1 MKSFKKILISALLTL
16 TTILASGMVSN
27 LATAAEF
34 DHSIWDG
41 LLQKNVVLIKNGQAS
56 QVDYEAMLKERAQL
70 QKYLAQL
77 SAVSAGEF
85 ANWPKGERLAF
96 LLNAYN
102 SFTVDLVLTRY
113 PQLKSIKDIGSLIQ
127 SPWKKRF
134 VPLLGET
141 RSLDD
146 IEQGMIRKSGEYNEP
161 RIHFAANCA
170 SIGCPALC
178 NEAFTG
184 AKLDAQLEAATKAFL
199 ADHSR
204 NRYNTQT
211 NKLEVSKIFD
221 WYKQDFESGWRGL
234 NSLNDFFAHYS
245 DALTDTQEARQA
257 VISGKVG
264 VTFLDYNWNLNR
276 KQK

>member
-1 MKSFKKILISALLTL
+1 MKNFKKNLVTSLLALI
-16 TTILASGMVSN
+16 TIFASGIGAN
-27 LATAAEF
+27 FATASEF
-34 DHSIWDG
+34 DHGIWHG

-70 QKYLAQL
+70 QKYLARL

-85 ANWPKGERLAF
+85 TSWPKAERLAF

-102 SFTVDLVLTRY
+102 AFTVDLVLTRY
-113 PQLKSIKDIGSLIQ
+113 PKLKSIKDIGSLIQ

-134 VPLLGET
+134 LSLLGET

-170 SIGCPALC
+170 SIGCPALR
-178 NEAFTG
+178 NEAFSG
-184 AKLDAQLEAATKAFL
+184 AKLDAQLDAATKAFL
-199 ADHSR
+199 ADNAR

-211 NKLEVSKIFD
+211 NQLEVSKIFD
-221 WYKQDFESGWRGL
+221 WYKKDFERGWHGW
-234 NSLNDFFAHYS
+234 NSLHAFFAHYAES
-245 DALTDTQEARQA
+245 LTNNPEIKQTLENGNVD
-257 VISGKVG
+257 VH
-264 VTFLDYNWNLNR
+264 FLDYNWNLNK
-276 KQK
+276 KQ

>member
-1 MKSFKKILISALLTL
+1 MKRFKKNLITALLTL
-16 TTILASGMVSN
+16 ITILVTN
-27 LATAAEF
+27 LAAAAEF
-34 DHSIWDG
+34 DHSVWHG
-41 LLQKNVVLIKNGQAS
+41 LLQKNVVLIKSGQVS
-56 QVDYEAMLKERAQL
+56 QVDYDAMLKERAQL

-85 ANWPKGERLAF
+85 ASWPKAERLAF

-102 SFTVDLVLTRY
+102 AFTVDLVLTRY
-113 PQLKSIKDIGSLIQ
+113 PKLKSIKDIGSLIQ

-134 VPLLGET
+134 VLLLGET

-170 SIGCPALC
+170 SIGCPALR
-178 NEAFTG
+178 NEAYTG
-184 AKLDAQLEAATKAFL
+184 VLLDIQLESATKNFL
-199 ADHSR
+199 SDRSR
-204 NRYNTQT
+204 NRYNAQT

-221 WYKQDFESGWRGL
+221 WYKQDFESGWHNW

-257 VISGKVG
+257 VISGKMG
-264 VTFLDYNWNLNR
+264 VTFIDYNWNLNR

>member
-1 MKSFKKILISALLTL
+1 MKRFKKILITTLLTL
-16 TTILASGMVSN
+16 TTILAFSMAAN

-34 DHSIWDG
+34 DHSVWNG
-41 LLQKNVVLIKNGQAS
+41 LLQKNVVQIKNGQAS

-85 ANWPKGERLAF
+85 ARWPKAERLAF

-102 SFTVDLVLTRY
+102 AFTVDLVLTRY
-113 PQLKSIKDIGSLIQ
+113 PKLKSIKDIGSLIQ

-134 VPLLGET
+134 VPLLGGT

-170 SIGCPALC
+170 SVGCPALH
-178 NEAFTG
+178 NEAYTG
-184 AKLDAQLEAATKAFL
+184 ALLDTQLESATKNFL
-199 ADHSR
+199 SDHSR
-204 NRYNTQT
+204 NRYNAQT
-211 NKLEVSKIFD
+211 NRLEVSKIFD
-221 WYKQDFESGWRGL
+221 WYKQDFESGWHNW
-234 NSLNDFFAHYS
+234 NSLNDFFAHYA
-245 DALTDTQEARQA
+245 DKLTDTQEARQA
-257 VISGKVG
+257 VAAGKVD
-264 VTFLDYNWNLNR
+264 VDFLDYNWNLNR
-276 KQK
+276 KK

>member
-1 MKSFKKILISALLTL
+1 MKRFKKILITALLTL
-16 TTILASGMVSN
+16 TTILAFGMAAN

-34 DHSIWDG
+34 DHSAWNG
-41 LLQKNVVLIKNGQAS
+41 LLQKNVALIKNGQAS

-85 ANWPKGERLAF
+85 ARWPKAERLAF

-102 SFTVDLVLTRY
+102 AFTVDLVLTRY
-113 PQLKSIKDIGSLIQ
+113 PKLKSIKDIGSLIQ

-134 VPLLGET
+134 VPLLGGT

-170 SIGCPALC
+170 SVGCPALR
-178 NEAFTG
+178 NEAYTG
-184 AKLDAQLEAATKAFL
+184 ALLDTQLEIATKNFL
-199 ADHSR
+199 SDHSR
-204 NRYNTQT
+204 NRYNAQT
-211 NKLEVSKIFD
+211 NRLEVSKIFD
-221 WYKQDFESGWRGL
+221 WYKQDFESGWHGW
-234 NSLNDFFAHYS
+234 NSLNDFFAHYA
-245 DALTDTQEARQA
+245 DKLTDTQEARQA
-257 VISGKVG
+257 VAAGNVD
-264 VTFLDYNWNLNR
+264 VDFLDYNWNLNR
-276 KQK
+276 KK